1 MQPTDA
7 ELLAYLDEAL
17 DPPAMAAIEQHLRAS
32 PELRERTA
40 QLVRRR
46 DQGEHSVGEVWR
58 RGRLSCP
65 NRRQLGSYLLGT
77 LEPELS
83 DYVDFHLQV
92 VGCRYCDA
100 NLQDLRQTQ
109 DAPQQTEKRR
119 RKFFESSAGRM
130 REFRDS

>member
-1 MQPTDA
+1 MQPTDS

-32 PELRERTA
+32 GELRERTA

-77 LEPELS
+77 LETEVS
-83 DYVDFHLQV
+83 DYIEFHLQV

-100 NLQDLRQTQ
+100 NLQDLRQT
-109 DAPQQTEKRR
+109 
-119 RKFFESSAGRM
+119 
-130 REFRDS
+130 

>member
-17 DPPAMAAIEQHLRAS
+17 DPPAMAAIEQHLRSS

-109 DAPQQTEKRR
+109 DAPQQTEQRR

>member
-17 DPPAMAAIEQHLRAS
+17 DPPGMAAIEQHLRAS
-32 PELRERTA
+32 SELRERTA

-109 DAPQQTEKRR
+109 DAPQQTEQRR